1 LEREEFDQ
9 HRKEDLR
16 RCVDN
21 LKEETGIQDARKKKP
36 GRSKDEET
44 ENEKLHS
51 SAPVMLGAP
60 VVSAPVMKISEAA
73 ARGNSNQGHRSL
85 RCAPVMVHWSPYFL
99 ICYPDVAFFLP
110 SLASTLAVIF
120 LSPKNYVI
128 YNLDLGSLYE
138 CLYNTIKIIINYLS
152 HDLSIIQLSTLMWGS
167 HIF

>member
-1 LEREEFDQ
+1 MQREEFDQ
-9 HRKEDLR
+9 HRKKDLR

-85 RCAPVMVHWSPYFL
+85 RWAPVMVHWSPYFFNML
-99 ICYPDVAFFLP
+99 PRCGLFPPKSSIYLGCYLP
-110 SLASTLAVIF
+110 RS
-120 LSPKNYVI
+120 
-128 YNLDLGSLYE
+128 
-138 CLYNTIKIIINYLS
+138 
-152 HDLSIIQLSTLMWGS
+152 
-167 HIF
+167 